1 MNGTLP
7 TTPAIDAYVGRCAP
21 FLADL
26 PNDTRQ
32 SMLSDIRQMVTEVSV
47 ELDGDPSDLLD
58 PPERFV
64 ADLRA
69 AAGFPLE
76 RSTRPRRV
84 PTIWTRPAKRALSS
98 ILTALGAL
106 SPLARELRPAG
117 WVLRGYAVAAAVSY
131 LFAGHA
137 DIAWWAGFLPVPR
150 LFGTGFLGALW
161 TGLAI
166 AISVRVGRAAWS
178 GWRRAVVL
186 ATSIVATLASLAIA
200 DDIVSTS
207 PPNHRP
213 AVIVYD
219 AGGVPDVAEPIVM
232 YADGFQREVVLQSIG
247 HAMDVWELFAE
258 YDPPI
263 RLLVGGEL
271 IDVNDPQD
279 LFEVLLSA
287 GLPR

>member
-7 TTPAIDAYVGRCAP
+7 TTSAIDAYVGRCAP

-26 PNDTRQ
+26 PAETRQ

-47 ELDGDPSDLLD
+47 ELDGDPADLLD

-64 ADLRA
+64 AELRA

-76 RSTRPRRV
+76 RADRPRRV
-84 PTIWTRPAKRALSS
+84 PTNWTRTAKRVLSRAA
-98 ILTALGAL
+98 TAV
-106 SPLARELRPAG
+106 SPLARELRPGG
-117 WVLRGYAVAAAVSY
+117 WVLRGYAIAAAVSY
-131 LFAGHA
+131 LLAGHA

-166 AISVRVGRAAWS
+166 AASVRVGRAGWR

-186 ATSIVATLASLAIA
+186 ATTIMATGAFVAVA

-232 YADGFQREVVLQSIG
+232 YANGFQREVVLQSIG
-247 HAMDVWELFAE
+247 HAMDVWELFSE

-263 RLLVGGEL
+263 QLLVGGEL
-271 IDVNDPQD
+271 IDVSDPQD
-279 LFEVLLSA
+279 LFERLLSA